1 MSILIILLHRNWKK
15 LPNLMTL
22 STLKCFQV
30 NTNALFIFSKTEVLS
45 RTRKE
50 GMRELI
56 FRLEQE
62 STDSLLFYRAINVLL
77 AIPFTHLL
85 STQSIAITP
94 LKCKWPGHRFIT
106 VQFHLLVSLL
116 LRAGKSCTSQLKQF
130 LTRFLEAELFPFC
143 SV

>member
-1 MSILIILLHRNWKK
+1 MA
-15 LPNLMTL
+15 L

-77 AIPFTHLL
+77 TIPFTHLL

-94 LKCKWPGHRFIT
+94 LKCK
-106 VQFHLLVSLL
+106 
-116 LRAGKSCTSQLKQF
+116 
-130 LTRFLEAELFPFC
+130 
-143 SV
+143 